1 MILSG
6 FRVWIVLLSSCL
18 CVCDETRPVYMVVI
32 PAVIQAGSK
41 AKVCA
46 SLLQPNEPLV
56 MTITLSANEQ
66 KRTLLRRSSDREFHH
81 CFQFQAP
88 HVKRE
93 EVQNFQVEV
102 RGETFLSTENRKI
115 MIKPF
120 GPMTFVQTDKPI
132 YIPGHTVNFRIVT
145 LDTNFV
151 PVNQL
156 YNIVELK
163 DVNQNRIA
171 QWVNTTS
178 GGTILQLSHPLNS
191 EAAVGSYIITVWIG
205 EDKIHQDFKVE
216 KYVLPKFEVR
226 MSLANE
232 INIAQKQYRVEVCA
246 TYTYGQPVSGEADLE
261 LCRPLKRK
269 DPREVPGYTAPCLR
283 KSLQMN
289 QTGCASHVFNL
300 TVFLH
305 AEEKMVGDVF
315 RFTAK
320 IEEEGTGV
328 TRSEDKDI
336 ALSYVIGALSFVDT
350 PQTYEHGANIEGKIK
365 VVHFNNTPI
374 SNMLVYLFEEGW
386 PSRRLQN
393 VTTNSRGIASFSLNT
408 NNMAKNNINLILSD
422 TADAKHSR
430 YRVPRFRR
438 GRHVI
443 SLNQPNKP
451 GSKRPSSL
459 TIQNQKKTLAC
470 GKEVSVNVQYAIVG
484 ETALKCSIDVMYLAL
499 SRGVI
504 RQHGHLKVP
513 VQQGSVTEGDVVLK
527 LAVSPEMA
535 PVVQLLVYS
544 VLPSETVIAHSLNF
558 PTEKCFRNKVSVE
571 MSPTK
576 AVPAENTTL
585 TLSALPGSLCGLTA
599 VDKSVYLMDPGKRM
613 DADKVFNLLP
623 VTEASHIPNQIQDP
637 DECLSVGP
645 RRISRS
651 IFVGTSVEKNL
662 FFQKLGLKLASNL
675 QIRIPSCLSYRG
687 NQYYK
692 DGVRTLHRHGS
703 RIQYL
708 IKMPLKVAKGT
719 EAEHV
724 GVPPPKQTI
733 RTFFPET
740 WIWDLVEVGKSGST
754 KVSLTVPDT
763 ITSWETEA
771 FCLAPEGFGL
781 APPVELTVFQPFFLE
796 LSLPY
801 SIIRGERFEL
811 KATVFNY
818 LETCIMV
825 SVTPT
830 PSVDYT
836 LTPLNAQYSSCLC
849 ANGRKTYS
857 WTMVP
862 SILGVLHV
870 LVSAAAVH
878 SNTECNR
885 EAVSVPERGRVDTV
899 SRNLLVKA
907 EGTERT
913 DTYNWL
919 LCPRG
924 KVLTQEVKLE
934 LPKNVVPGSARAS
947 LSVLGD
953 IMGRALKNLDGL
965 LKMPYGCG
973 EQNIA
978 LLAPNVYI
986 LEYLKDTE
994 QLTPAILEKATEFL
1008 TSGYQRQLNYKH
1020 VDGAYSTFG
1029 QGSGNTWLTAFV
1041 LRTFGRARSYIYIDP
1056 VKLEESKTWL
1066 GRRQD
1071 QHGCFKILGKL
1082 FNNRMKGG
1090 VADEVT
1096 MTAYVTASMLELN
1109 TSVSDPVVLRGLSC
1123 LRNSTSNLSNTY
1135 TTALLA
1141 YTFTLARDME
1151 VRNQLLQHLKKIS
1164 VQQGGLLHWT
1174 QTSTES
1180 STSLAVETSSYVLLA
1195 TLGLSSL
1202 SAADLVYASR
1212 IVKWLVRQQNA
1223 YGGFSSTQDTV
1234 VALQALALYSA
1245 KVYSRKGV
1253 STVTVKSPSGG
1264 QYLFDVNQN
1273 NRLLYQERALRDT
1286 RGKYSIKVK
1295 GNACALVQLALHYN
1309 IPTPKNTILTIQVR
1323 SEVNCTSS
1331 ALRRR
1336 VKLTLQSG
1344 YHGKKPATNM
1354 IIVDVKMLSGFVPD
1368 QESLTQLRSSSLVD
1382 RVDTKDD
1389 HVLMYLKELRPR
1401 HPVKHVLD
1409 IIEDHPVQRL
1419 KPAVV
1424 KLYDYYQPSDH
1435 AETEYIV
1442 HCK

>member
-1 MILSG
+1 MVLPG
-6 FRVWIVLLSSCL
+6 FRVWTVLLFSCL

-32 PAVIQAGSK
+32 PAVIQAGSE

-66 KRTLLRRSSDREFHH
+66 KRTLLHKSSDREFHH

-88 HVKRE
+88 CVKSE

-102 RGETFLSTENRKI
+102 RGDTFLSTEERKI

-120 GPMTFVQTDKPI
+120 GPVTFVQTDKPI
-132 YIPGHTVNFRIVT
+132 YIPGQRVHFRIVT
-145 LDTNFV
+145 LDTNLV

-156 YNIVELK
+156 YNIVELE

-178 GGTILQLSHPLNS
+178 GGTVLQLSHPLNS

-246 TYTYGQPVSGEADLE
+246 TYTYKQPVPGEADLE
-261 LCRPLKRK
+261 LCRPLQPFNSG
-269 DPREVPGYTAPCLR
+269 PREVPGYTAPCLR

-320 IEEEGTGV
+320 MEEEGTGV
-328 TRSEDKDI
+328 TRSDEKSI

-350 PQTYEHGANIEGKIK
+350 PQTYEHGAIIEGKIT
-365 VVHFNNTPI
+365 VVQFDNAPI
-374 SNMLVYLFEEGW
+374 SDMLVYVFEEKGW
-386 PSRRLQN
+386 PLRRLQN
-393 VTTNSRGIASFSLNT
+393 VTTNSQGIASFSLNT
-408 NNMAKNNINLILSD
+408 TNMAKEDIHLILSD
-422 TADAKHSR
+422 TADAKHSG
-430 YRVPRFRR
+430 YRVPHFTG

-459 TIQNQKKTLAC
+459 TIQNQDKPLAC
-470 GKEVSVNVQYAIVG
+470 GQVVSVTVQYTIVG
-484 ETALKCSIDVMYLAL
+484 ETALKRSVDVMYLAL

-504 RQHGHLKVP
+504 GQHGHLKVP

-535 PVVQLLVYS
+535 PVVELLVYS

-558 PTEKCFRNKVSVE
+558 PTEKCFRNKVSVV
-571 MSPTK
+571 MSPSK
-576 AVPAENTTL
+576 AVPAEENTL

-599 VDKSVYLMDPGKRM
+599 VDKSVYLMEPGKRL

-623 VTEASHIPNQIQDP
+623 LTSAPYIPYQIQDP
-637 DECLSVGP
+637 DVCLPVSLRRLVRSLYVGP
-645 RRISRS
+645 
-651 IFVGTSVEKNL
+651 TVEKNDPHQV
-662 FFQKLGLKLASNL
+662 FQKLGLKLASNL

-692 DGVRTLHRHGS
+692 GGFRSGLMVHNTFMSARHEAGEVVGV
-703 RIQYL
+703 
-708 IKMPLKVAKGT
+708 
-719 EAEHV
+719 
-724 GVPPPKQTI
+724 VPPPIQTI

-781 APPVELTVFQPFFLE
+781 VPPVELTVFQPFFLE

-801 SIIRGERFEL
+801 AIVRGERFEL

-825 SVTPT
+825 SVTST
-830 PSVDYT
+830 PSLDYT
-836 LTPLNAQYSSCLC
+836 LTPLNGQYSSCLC

-862 SILGVLHV
+862 SVLGVLHV
-870 LVSAAAVH
+870 LVSAAAVN
-878 SNTECNR
+878 SNTACNK

-913 DTYNWL
+913 DSYNWL

-924 KVLTQEVKLE
+924 EALTEKVKLE
-934 LPKNVVPGSARAS
+934 LPENVVSGSARAS

-978 LLAPNVYI
+978 LLAPNIYI

-1008 TSGYQRQLNYKH
+1008 TSGYQRQLIYKH

-1066 GRRQD
+1066 GLQQD

-1082 FNNRMKGG
+1082 FNNVMKGG

-1202 SAADLVYASR
+1202 SAADLGYASR
-1212 IVKWLVRQQNA
+1212 IVRWLVRQQNA

-1234 VALQALALYSA
+1234 VALQALALYST
-1245 KVYSRKGV
+1245 KVYSRKGI

-1264 QYLFDVNQN
+1264 QHLFDVNQN
-1273 NRLLYQERALRDT
+1273 NRLLYQERALQDT

-1295 GNACALVQLALHYN
+1295 GNACASVQVALHYN

-1368 QESLTQLRSSSLVD
+1368 QESLTQLRTSSLVD

-1389 HVLMYLKELRPR
+1389 HVLMYLTELRPR
-1401 HPVKHVLD
+1401 HPVNHVLD
-1409 IIEDHPVQRL
+1409 IIEEHPVQRL

-1424 KLYDYYQPSDH
+1424 KLYDYYQPSDQ